1 MSYFERLKAGFD
13 AQDTQLFCLE
23 EVDSTNTF
31 LKKRAAGCKMLAVAL
46 RQTAGRGRLGRAWS
60 SEGENVYASF
70 YYPAAKQE
78 MGAVTLCVALAVSDA
93 VRELGV
99 QTQIKWPNDIYAE
112 GRKLCGILC
121 EGIYEGMHLLGIV
134 IGIGV
139 NVNQGQFDAEIA
151 GRAISIRNLLGKK
164 QKLEEVVFALK
175 RHLDARLERFF
186 AQGFPPLREEY
197 QARSYLQGKEVC
209 AGEAEGLCIGVS
221 QEGDLLLQTKS
232 GEVRRIRFGEVTQRI
247 RPKEA

>member
-1 MSYFERLKAGFD
+1 MSYFERLKAYFD
-13 AQDTQLFCLE
+13 AQDIELFCLE

-31 LKKRAAGCKMLAVAL
+31 LKKRAAEHEMLAVAL

-70 YYPAAKQE
+70 YYPVSQQE
-78 MGAVTLCVALAVSDA
+78 MGAITLCVALAVSDA
-93 VRELGV
+93 IRELGV
-99 QTQIKWPNDIYAE
+99 ETQIKWPNDIYAQ

-121 EGIYEGMHLLGIV
+121 EGIYEGAHLKGIV

-139 NVNQGQFDAEIA
+139 NVNQAQFDAEIA
-151 GRAISIRNLLGKK
+151 ERAISIRTILGRE
-164 QKLEEVVFALK
+164 QRLEEVVFGLK

-186 AQGFPPLREEY
+186 AQGFLPLREEY

-221 QEGDLLLQTKS
+221 QEGDLLLQTQS
-232 GEVRRIRFGEVTQRI
+232 GQVRRIRFGEVTQRI
-247 RPKEA
+247 RPKKA

>member
-1 MSYFERLKAGFD
+1 
-13 AQDTQLFCLE
+13 
-23 EVDSTNTF
+23 
-31 LKKRAAGCKMLAVAL
+31 
-46 RQTAGRGRLGRAWS
+46 
-60 SEGENVYASF
+60 
-70 YYPAAKQE
+70 

-151 GRAISIRNLLGKK
+151 GRAISSRNLLGKK
-164 QKLEEVVFALK
+164 QKLE
-175 RHLDARLERFF
+175 
-186 AQGFPPLREEY
+186 
-197 QARSYLQGKEVC
+197 
-209 AGEAEGLCIGVS
+209 
-221 QEGDLLLQTKS
+221 
-232 GEVRRIRFGEVTQRI
+232 
-247 RPKEA
+247 

>member
-1 MSYFERLKAGFD
+1 MSYFEEMKACFD
-13 AQDTQLFCLE
+13 AQDIELFCLE

-31 LKKRAAGCKMLAVAL
+31 LKKRAAEHKMLAVAL

-70 YYPAAKQE
+70 YYPAQQQE

-93 VRELGV
+93 IRELGIE
-99 QTQIKWPNDIYAE
+99 TQIKWPNDIYAND
-112 GRKLCGILC
+112 RKLCGILC
-121 EGIYEGMHLLGIV
+121 EGIYEGAHLLGIV

-139 NVNQGQFDAEIA
+139 NVNQEQFDAEIA
-151 GRAISIRNLLGKK
+151 ERAISIRNILGRK
-164 QKLEEVVFALK
+164 QRLEEVVFGLK
-175 RHLDARLERFF
+175 RHLDARLARFF

-221 QEGDLLLQTKS
+221 QEGDLLLQTED